1 MRKFVFLFAGSL
13 LLAGCGDPK
22 LDGSSEEAMKKSVQK
37 ISESL
42 SSEKKARKKSDRS
55 AVVFFS

>member
-42 SSEKKARKKSDRS
+42 SSE
-55 AVVFFS
+55 